1 MLSRSKISYK
11 KNYVAVIAMFTVT
24 TTVATAKMQLLSLQ
38 KVQILQYGS
47 TVQYSTVEYS
57 TRILAK
63 QST

>member
-1 MLSRSKISYK
+1 MLSRSKISYT

-24 TTVATAKMQLLSLQ
+24 TIVATAKMQ

-47 TVQYSTVEYS
+47 TVQYSTVQYI